1 MAYSMNNQEI
11 SILGSSGS
19 IGRSTIDLLE
29 RNPKKFQV
37 KALTAHS
44 NVQQLI
50 KQCLSVQPK
59 LAVIGDEG
67 LYQELKEGLSG
78 TQVEIAAG
86 EEAIIRAAQYP
97 CDMVIA
103 AIVGTAGLKPTLAA
117 INCGRT
123 IGLANKESLVAAGNL
138 MIDAAKKTNAKLLPI
153 DSEHNALFQ
162 VFETKNRDLVE
173 KLILTASG
181 GPFLHFKKEEMVNIT
196 PEQAIKH
203 PNWSMGAKISVD
215 SATMVNKAL
224 EIVEACYLFSMPE
237 SQIDVVMHPESI
249 IHSLVAYKDGS
260 VLAQLGMPDM
270 RVPIANVLAWPE
282 RIETPVARLSL
293 SQIGKLT
300 FFEPNPNQWPIL
312 SIIREAL
319 RKNKGETIVINAANE
334 IAVQAFL
341 EKRIRF
347 LDIIS
352 VIQETLI
359 YVNSELPETIDHVI
373 ALDQQARVMAKK
385 LIEEKF

>member
-1 MAYSMNNQEI
+1 MAHSMSNKEI

-29 RNPKKFQV
+29 RNPEKFQV

-59 LAVIGDEG
+59 LAVIGDTK

-78 TQVEIAAG
+78 TQIEIAAG
-86 EEAIIRAAQYP
+86 EEAIIHAAQYP
-97 CDMVIA
+97 CDMVVA

-138 MIDAAKKTNAKLLPI
+138 MIDSAKKTNAKLLPV

-162 VFETKNRDLVE
+162 VFETKNRDFIE

-181 GPFLHFKKEEMVNIT
+181 GPFLHFKKEEMVDIT

-300 FFEPNPNQWPIL
+300 FFEPNPDQWPIL

-319 RKNKGETIVINAANE
+319 RNNKGETIVINAANE

-341 EKRIRF
+341 EKKINF
-347 LDIIS
+347 LDIIT

-359 YVNSELPETIDHVI
+359 CVNSELPETIDHVI
-373 ALDQQARVMAKK
+373 ALDQQARIMAKK

>member
-1 MAYSMNNQEI
+1 MNHKEI

-37 KALTAHS
+37 KALTAHN

-59 LAVIGDEG
+59 FAVIGNES

-78 TQVEIAAG
+78 TQIKIAAG
-86 EEAIIRAAQYP
+86 EEAIINAAQYP
-97 CDMVIA
+97 CDMIIA

-117 INCGRT
+117 INSGRA

-162 VFETKNRDLVE
+162 VFETKNRGLVE
-173 KLILTASG
+173 KLTLTASG
-181 GPFLHFKKEEMVNIT
+181 GPFLYFKKDEMVDIT
-196 PEQAIKH
+196 PEQAVKH

-224 EIVEACYLFSMPE
+224 EIVEACYLFSMSE
-237 SQIDVVMHPESI
+237 AQVDVVMHPESI

-270 RVPIANVLAWPE
+270 RIPIANALAWPE
-282 RIETPVARLSL
+282 RIETPVERLSL

-300 FFEPNPNQWPIL
+300 FFEPNSDQWPIL
-312 SIIREAL
+312 TTIREAL
-319 RKNKGETIVINAANE
+319 RNNKGETIIINAANE

-341 EKRIRF
+341 EKRIKF
-347 LDIIS
+347 LDITS

-359 YVNSELPETIDHVI
+359 YVNSELPENIDHVI
-373 ALDQQARVMAKK
+373 ALDQQARIMATK